1 MKRIKIVII
10 ALFFGGSFMYA
21 QSNANNASNTFSSDE
36 QQPEQTAQTGQTA
49 QTDADPGGGG
59 LGGDDSVPINQ
70 YILVLAAVGIAL
82 ATYTIKRKKIRI

>member
-70 YILVLAAVGIAL
+70 YIPVLAAVGLLLTAI
-82 ATYTIKRKKIRI
+82 YSRKRFAKN